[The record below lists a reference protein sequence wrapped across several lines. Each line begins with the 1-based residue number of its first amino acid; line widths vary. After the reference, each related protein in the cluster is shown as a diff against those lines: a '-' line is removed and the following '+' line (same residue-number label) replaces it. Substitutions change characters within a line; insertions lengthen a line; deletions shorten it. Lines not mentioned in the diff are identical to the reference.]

1 MLLLTALIALS
12 YKGDHAPQLFTQF
25 SSPYQVV
32 HQPTLTHTMKAALIL
47 SALLATALALPKN
60 RVDLTCEIC
69 IDVMTDI
76 DDFITN
82 EATEEQIVAY
92 FQELC
97 HAMGSLLGSQ
107 DLEDQCITLFEEN
120 LPAIIEAF
128 VNDNLNPTEVCVD
141 IGACSP
147 AAATT
152 AAM

>member
-1 MLLLTALIALS
+1 
-12 YKGDHAPQLFTQF
+12 
-25 SSPYQVV
+25 
-32 HQPTLTHTMKAALIL
+32 MKAALIL

-76 DDFITN
+76 DEFITT

-97 HAMGSLLGSQ
+97 HAMGSLLGS
-107 DLEDQCITLFEEN
+107 EDPEAQCNAMFADN
-120 LPAIIEAF
+120 LPAIIDAF
-128 VNDNLNPTEVCVD
+128 VNSNLNPTEVCAS

-147 AAATT
+147 A
-152 AAM
+152 M

>member
-1 MLLLTALIALS
+1 
-12 YKGDHAPQLFTQF
+12 
-25 SSPYQVV
+25 
-32 HQPTLTHTMKAALIL
+32 MKAALIL

-60 RVDLTCEIC
+60 KNELTCDIC

-76 DDFITN
+76 DEFITD
-82 EATEEQIVAY
+82 ESTEEQIIGM
-92 FQELC
+92 FKELC

-107 DLEDQCITLFEEN
+107 DLEDQCIALFEEN